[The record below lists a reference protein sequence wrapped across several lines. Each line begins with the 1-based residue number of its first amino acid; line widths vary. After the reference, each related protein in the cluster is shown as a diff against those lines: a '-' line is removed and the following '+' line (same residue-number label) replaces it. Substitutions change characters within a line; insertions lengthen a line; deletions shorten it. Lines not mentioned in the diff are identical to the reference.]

1 MKGGGKLH
9 PFACGHYDPT
19 KKDLWNDVFGER
31 FKRIEALWV
40 LLAIMVSPAGIPPI
54 RPTVIICRWAGLLRA
69 HQSPF
74 VSSFLCDSSHHTL
87 TYSHACTTDD
97 STSDQ
102 EKEHPLPMLIF
113 PMKFSLKTLPDAF
126 GCSFPTAFHGYVA
139 HLRYGRC
146 LYSLAVCAQGTSCSL
161 RLKFYNAWHIQ
172 IV

>member
-1 MKGGGKLH
+1 MVNCIQLH
-9 PFACGHYDPT
+9 ADTT
-19 KKDLWNDVFGER
+19 KKDLWNDIFGER

-87 TYSHACTTDD
+87 TYSHACATDNP
-97 STSDQ
+97 TSDQ

-113 PMKFSLKTLPDAF
+113 PHEIFSLDITRCFRVFFSNSFSWLCCASEIWKMFIFISCLCSRHFVLTEIEILQCLAYSNCLNWLP
-126 GCSFPTAFHGYVA
+126 S
-139 HLRYGRC
+139 
-146 LYSLAVCAQGTSCSL
+146 
-161 RLKFYNAWHIQ
+161 
-172 IV
+172 